1 MKLRFP
7 FLFAALGAWLA
18 LAPAGALHAQTATT
32 PDNTDKTDSVQ
43 ASPAAEPVAPSTPA
57 SVPAPAPAPVP
68 EPVPAPAPVAQP
80 APSAAPVWI
89 DRGQV
94 TIFGDNVT
102 IREDERAS
110 EVTAYGG
117 NVNVLGRVEGKVV
130 AWGGNVKI
138 EGHAGSVTAVGGN
151 LSLGPKAEVAGAV
164 ALVGG
169 HVNNPHRVPLRSN
182 PLELAHHLPAPPDIL
197 SWLGDTLLHL
207 RLLSPHVAW
216 PWYVFGV
223 CILFYLLLA
232 AVFRRGVNACAESLE
247 ERPGTTLATA
257 LALLPLLPL
266 FTLLLI
272 CTVIGIALLP
282 FLAVALLFA
291 AVFGKAAVLAFLGRS
306 LLRASGFGESAG
318 QAWLTV
324 LIGAVLMAVLYCVP
338 WLGLL
343 LWALTGWI
351 GLGMVVATILEK
363 RRREKAAAAAVAQA
377 SRAAAQPV
385 AAATPGSVAPA
396 VAAAPLPASVSSAP
410 VVTAAVAGPDLMDF
424 PTTASAPAAAPAAA
438 PAGAAVPPPP
448 APPLPPPLA
457 TPAAPA
463 TAEATLP
470 RAEFGVRLAALLI
483 DLVLVGAVGGVSM
496 AFAILPFPLLFGCYV
511 FAFWLWR
518 GTTIGGIV
526 FNLKVARLDG
536 RPVDAATAAV
546 RTLVA
551 FLSVIPA
558 GLGFLWCLWDDERQT
573 WHDKV
578 AGTVVV
584 RVPKATPLV

>member
-7 FLFAALGAWLA
+7 LLFAALGAWLA
-18 LAPAGALHAQTATT
+18 LAPAGALHAQAATAS
-32 PDNTDKTDSVQ
+32 DNNDKTGSAQ
-43 ASPAAEPVAPSTPA
+43 AAPAAEPVATPA
-57 SVPAPAPAPVP
+57 PTPAAPAPTPAPEPAPVP
-68 EPVPAPAPVAQP
+68 EPAAQP
-80 APSAAPVWI
+80 APPAAPVWI

-94 TIFGDNVT
+94 TVFGDNVT

-110 EVTAYGG
+110 EVTAFGG
-117 NVNVLGRVEGKVV
+117 NVTVLGRVEGKVV
-130 AWGGNVKI
+130 TWGGNVRI
-138 EGHAGSVTAVGGN
+138 EGYAGSVTAVGGN
-151 LSLGPKAEVAGAV
+151 LSLGPKAQVAGAV
-164 ALVGG
+164 AMVGG
-169 HVNNPHRVPLRSN
+169 HVHNPHRVPLRNN

-207 RLLSPHVAW
+207 RLLSPHVVW

-291 AVFGKAAVLAFLGRS
+291 AAFGKAAVLAFLGRS
-306 LLRASGFGESAG
+306 LLRAFGLGESAG

-343 LWALTGWI
+343 IWALTAWI
-351 GLGMVVATILEK
+351 GLGMVVATIMEK
-363 RRREKAAAAAVAQA
+363 RRREKAAAAAAQVA
-377 SRAAAQPV
+377 RAAAQPV
-385 AAATPGSVAPA
+385 AAAASGSVAPSF
-396 VAAAPLPASVSSAP
+396 VAAAPLPASVPPAP
-410 VVTAAVAGPDLMDF
+410 AVAAAVAGPDLMDSA
-424 PTTASAPAAAPAAA
+424 TTGTA
-438 PAGAAVPPPP
+438 PAGAAAAPPS

-457 TPAAPA
+457 ASVAPA
-463 TAEATLP
+463 VAEATLP

-483 DLVLVGAVGGVSM
+483 DLVLVGAVGGVSL

-526 FNLKVARLDG
+526 LNLKVARLDG

-551 FLSVIPA
+551 FLSVMPF

>member
-18 LAPAGALHAQTATT
+18 LVPVGALHAQAAPA
-32 PDNTDKTDSVQ
+32 PDNNDKTDSVQ
-43 ASPAAEPVAPSTPA
+43 AAPAAAPVDA
-57 SVPAPAPAPVP
+57 PAPAPAAPTPTTAP
-68 EPVPAPAPVAQP
+68 EPAPVPAQVAPPAPPP
-80 APSAAPVWI
+80 ASVWI

-94 TIFGDNVT
+94 TVFGDNVT

-117 NVNVLGRVEGKVV
+117 NVTVLGRVEGKVV
-130 AWGGNVKI
+130 AWGGNVKL
-138 EGHAGSVTAVGGN
+138 EGFAGSVTAVGGN
-151 LSLGPKAEVAGAV
+151 LKLGPKAQVAGAV

-169 HVNNPHRVPLRSN
+169 RVDNPHRVPLRNN

-197 SWLGDTLLHL
+197 PWLGDTLLHP

-216 PWYVFGV
+216 PWYAFGA
-223 CILFYLLLA
+223 CLLFYLLLA
-232 AVFRRGVNACAESLE
+232 AIFRNGVNACAQSLE
-247 ERPGTTLATA
+247 ERPGSTLATA
-257 LALLPLLPL
+257 LALPLLI
-266 FTLLLI
+266 LLLI
-272 CTVIGIALLP
+272 CTVIGIVLLP

-291 AVFGKAAVLAFLGRS
+291 GVFGKVAVLAFLGRS
-306 LLRASGFGESAG
+306 LLRAFGLGESVG

-343 LWALTGWI
+343 IWALTLWI

-363 RRREKAAAAAVAQA
+363 RRREKAAAAAAKPVPAVYTSA
-377 SRAAAQPV
+377 PV
-385 AAATPGSVAPA
+385 AAPA
-396 VAAAPLPASVSSAP
+396 MSPAAAPFAPVAAPMPANVLPVPVVAAP
-410 VVTAAVAGPDLMDF
+410 VVAPDLMDA
-424 PTTASAPAAAPAAA
+424 TAAAAAPI
-438 PAGAAVPPPP
+438 GAAVPPAMPQPSVPP
-448 APPLPPPLA
+448 PPPLVA
-457 TPAAPA
+457 PVPPAL
-463 TAEATLP
+463 AEATLP

-483 DLVLVGAVGGVSM
+483 DIVLVGAIGGVSL
-496 AFAILPFPLLFGCYV
+496 AFALLPFPLFFGGYV

-526 FNLKVARLDG
+526 LNLKVVRLDG

-546 RTLVA
+546 RTLAA
-551 FLSVIPA
+551 FLSVA
-558 GLGFLWCLWDDERQT
+558 AVGLGFLWCLWDDERQT

>member
-1 MKLRFP
+1 MKLRSP
-7 FLFAALGAWLA
+7 LLFAALGAWLA
-18 LAPAGALHAQTATT
+18 LVPVGALHAQAASN
-32 PDNTDKTDSVQ
+32 PENTDKTDSVQ
-43 ASPAAEPVAPSTPA
+43 AAPAAEPGAPSTPA
-57 SVPAPAPAPVP
+57 AAPAPAPASVPTPAP
-68 EPVPAPAPVAQP
+68 EPAAAAVPAPVPAQP
-80 APSAAPVWI
+80 APPPAPVWI

-94 TIFGDNVT
+94 TVFGDNVT

-110 EVTAYGG
+110 EVTVFGG
-117 NVNVLGRVEGKVV
+117 NVTVLGRVEGKVV

-138 EGHAGSVTAVGGN
+138 EGYAGSVTAVGGN
-151 LSLGPKAEVAGAV
+151 LTLGSKAQVAGAV
-164 ALVGG
+164 AMVGG

-207 RLLSPHVAW
+207 RLLSLHVAW
-216 PWYVFGV
+216 PWYVFGA
-223 CILFYLLLA
+223 CILFYLLLG

-247 ERPGTTLATA
+247 ERPATTLATA

-291 AVFGKAAVLAFLGRS
+291 AAFGKAAVLAFLGRG
-306 LLRASGFGESAG
+306 LLRAFGLGESAG

-324 LIGAVLMAVLYCVP
+324 LIGAVLMAALYCVP

-343 LWALTGWI
+343 IWALTAWI

-363 RRREKAAAAAVAQA
+363 RRREKAAAAAAQA
-377 SRAAAQPV
+377 SRVAAQPV
-385 AAATPGSVAPA
+385 AAAVPGAVAPVA
-396 VAAAPLPASVSSAP
+396 AAAPLPANVPPAP
-410 VVTAAVAGPDLMDF
+410 AVAAAVAGPDLMESF
-424 PTTASAPAAAPAAA
+424 TTAAAPT
-438 PAGAAVPPPP
+438 GAAVPPPS

-457 TPAAPA
+457 TPVSPA
-463 TAEATLP
+463 VAEATLP

-483 DLVLVGAVGGVSM
+483 DLVLVGVVGGVSL

-526 FNLKVARLDG
+526 LNLKVARLDG

-551 FLSVIPA
+551 FLSVIPF

>member
-18 LAPAGALHAQTATT
+18 LVPVGALHAQTTAA
-32 PDNTDKTDSVQ
+32 PENSDKTDSVQ
-43 ASPAAEPVAPSTPA
+43 AAPATEPVAA
-57 SVPAPAPAPVP
+57 PAPAPA
-68 EPVPAPAPVAQP
+68 APTPP
-80 APSAAPVWI
+80 PPPPPPVWI

-94 TIFGDNVT
+94 TVFGDNVT

-110 EVTAYGG
+110 EVTAFGG
-117 NVNVLGRVEGKVV
+117 NVTVRGRVEGKVV

-138 EGHAGSVTAVGGN
+138 EGYAGSVTAVGGN
-151 LSLGPKAEVAGAV
+151 LSLGPKAQVAGAV
-164 ALVGG
+164 AMVGG
-169 HVNNPHRVPLRSN
+169 HVSNPHRVPLRNN

-197 SWLGDTLLHL
+197 PWLGDTLLHP

-216 PWYVFGV
+216 PWYVFGA

-257 LALLPLLPL
+257 LALLPLVPL
-266 FTLLLI
+266 LTLLLI
-272 CTVIGIALLP
+272 CTGIGILLLP

-306 LLRASGFGESAG
+306 LLRAFGLGESVG

-343 LWALTGWI
+343 IWALTAWI

-363 RRREKAAAAAVAQA
+363 RRREKSAAAAAQA
-377 SRAAAQPV
+377 SRVATQPV
-385 AAATPGSVAPA
+385 ASVAPGA
-396 VAAAPLPASVSSAP
+396 VAPVAATAPLPVGVLPSSSAA
-410 VVTAAVAGPDLMDF
+410 AAVAGPDLMESS
-424 PTTASAPAAAPAAA
+424 TTAPA
-438 PAGAAVPPPP
+438 PAGAAAVPPS

-457 TPAAPA
+457 TPVAPA
-463 TAEATLP
+463 VVEATLP
-470 RAEFGVRLAALLI
+470 RAEFGVRFAALLI

-496 AFAILPFPLLFGCYV
+496 VFAILPFPLLFGCYV

-526 FNLKVARLDG
+526 FNLKVVRLDG

-551 FLSVIPA
+551 FLSVA
-558 GLGFLWCLWDDERQT
+558 ALGLGFLWCLWDDERQT